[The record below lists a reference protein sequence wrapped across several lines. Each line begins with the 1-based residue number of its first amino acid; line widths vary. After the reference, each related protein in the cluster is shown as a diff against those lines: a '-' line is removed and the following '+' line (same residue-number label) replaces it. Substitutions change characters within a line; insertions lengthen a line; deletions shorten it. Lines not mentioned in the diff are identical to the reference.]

1 MTVTG
6 ALALIV
12 LLMVVLAWAVR
23 RSGLTRRLNAAQGTI
38 TLVATQS
45 LGPRERLV
53 VVDVGEQRLV
63 LGVTGTITVTV
74 NELLPNGN
82 LRVVGEKQIA
92 INQGTEFIRFSG
104 VVNPRFISG
113 GNTVPSTQVADARIE
128 YVGNGYINEAQNMGW
143 LQRLFLNL
151 SPF

>member
-1 MTVTG
+1 MNATDSLPATGSVLMTVTG

-53 VVDVGEQRLV
+53 VVDVCEQRLV
-63 LGVTGTITVTV
+63 LGVTAS
-74 NELLPNGN
+74 
-82 LRVVGEKQIA
+82 QIA
-92 INQGTEFIRFSG
+92 CRTTQPRPEKAQQTTAPAATFPLMLEKLRQTYRQGG
-104 VVNPRFISG
+104 
-113 GNTVPSTQVADARIE
+113 DK
-128 YVGNGYINEAQNMGW
+128 
-143 LQRLFLNL
+143 
-151 SPF
+151 

>member
-1 MTVTG
+1 MNATDSLPATGSVLMTVTG

-23 RSGLTRRLNAAQGTI
+23 RSGLSRRLNAAQGTI

-63 LGVTGTITVTV
+63 LGVTAS
-74 NELLPNGN
+74 
-82 LRVVGEKQIA
+82 QIA
-92 INQGTEFIRFSG
+92 CLTTQPRLENARQTTAPAATFPLMLEKLRQTYRQGGDR
-104 VVNPRFISG
+104 
-113 GNTVPSTQVADARIE
+113 
-128 YVGNGYINEAQNMGW
+128 
-143 LQRLFLNL
+143 
-151 SPF
+151 